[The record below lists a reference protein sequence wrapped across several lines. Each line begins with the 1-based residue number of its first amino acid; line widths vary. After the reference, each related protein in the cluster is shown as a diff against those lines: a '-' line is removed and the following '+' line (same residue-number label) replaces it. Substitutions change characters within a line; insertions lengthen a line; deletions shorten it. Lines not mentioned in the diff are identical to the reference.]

1 MQRLSLSL
9 ILTFIVGV
17 NARASGVTT
26 ADNSLFPSKNSK
38 TVQLIAKTTQGQFI
52 GVEHPTAGKVQI
64 IEENDTKYLEIGQDF
79 QSDRGPDLKVILHKA
94 SIVKQS
100 VQEGDY
106 INLGALKSF
115 SGSQRYLIPREIN
128 LDKYQSVAIWCEKFN
143 ATFGYA
149 LIK

>member
-9 ILTFIVGV
+9 VLTFIIGV
-17 NARASGVTT
+17 NAHASGSISV
-26 ADNSLFPSKNSK
+26 DNSLFPSKTS
-38 TVQLIAKTTQGQFI
+38 TRLQLIAKTTQGQFI

-64 IEENDTKYLEIGQDF
+64 IEENGTKYLEIGQDF

-115 SGSQRYLIPREIN
+115 SGSQRYLIPVQIN
-128 LDKYQSVAIWCEKFN
+128 LNEYQSVAIWCEKFN
-143 ATFGYA
+143 AIFGYA
-149 LIK
+149 LVK